1 MKGLA
6 VQHRVRNSAGALEF
20 RVCQS
25 ILLPAIAHRQN
36 ERASNAGIMV

>member
-6 VQHRVRNSAGALEF
+6 VQHRVRNSGALEF